1 MEDEDNTIQCTLYYT
16 LYYDKSGYTCTIA
29 IRQTI
34 QFNVDFG
41 KDKKKYI
48 RNELLSLFSLHVF
61 SKVKLVFKQISSKHF
76 IKCLHND
83 TVQRVHVFI

>member
-1 MEDEDNTIQCTLYYT
+1 MKTTLYSVHYT
-16 LYYDKSGYTCTIA
+16 THYTMKRVDIHA
-29 IRQTI
+29 PQTI

-61 SKVKLVFKQISSKHF
+61 SKIKLVFKQISSKHF

-83 TVQRVHVFI
+83 TVKLVHVFI

>member
-41 KDKKKYI
+41 KDKKKI
-48 RNELLSLFSLHVF
+48 H
-61 SKVKLVFKQISSKHF
+61 
-76 IKCLHND
+76 
-83 TVQRVHVFI
+83 